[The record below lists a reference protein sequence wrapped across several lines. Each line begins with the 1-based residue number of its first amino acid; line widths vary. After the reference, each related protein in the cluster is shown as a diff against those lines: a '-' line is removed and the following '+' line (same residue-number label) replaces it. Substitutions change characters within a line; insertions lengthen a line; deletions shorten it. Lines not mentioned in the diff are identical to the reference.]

1 MADPYGDGRAL
12 RNHPPPA
19 QQQRP
24 RLKPALEMEDLISLL
39 HGSDPVRVE
48 LTRLENDLH
57 YKEKELGDAQA
68 EIKALRLS
76 ERAREKAVEDNWQRW
91 MGSSSSQSLS
101 WKARTL
107 KPRRSTTRRK
117 QRLLPSLQPRLRC
130 GGFMQRRRTMTCLPS
145 RPSLRRWRPS

>member
-12 RNHPPPA
+12 RSHQHQQQPPPA

-57 YKEKELGDAQA
+57 CK
-68 EIKALRLS
+68 LS
-76 ERAREKAVEDNWQRW
+76 LPIAD
-91 MGSSSSQSLS
+91 
-101 WKARTL
+101 
-107 KPRRSTTRRK
+107 PICPP
-117 QRLLPSLQPRLRC
+117 LLPD
-130 GGFMQRRRTMTCLPS
+130 LP
-145 RPSLRRWRPS
+145 PSLPEQDSVLELNGFGACR